1 MISVEKNA
9 ICIKWFK
16 DGKLHRDND
25 QPAEIY
31 ADGTRCWYKDGKP
44 HRDNDLPAVIYAI
57 GTQYWYKD
65 GIKYIPNESH
75 TIQEKPLSPARLQQ
89 SIIDIVVE
97 SLKDTDY
104 KSIQETSDGILI
116 KY

>member
-1 MISVEKNA
+1 MISVEKNTD
-9 ICIKWFK
+9 CIKWFK

-25 QPAEIY
+25 QPAVIL
-31 ADGTRCWYKDGKP
+31 ADGTRCWYKDG
-44 HRDNDLPAVIYAI
+44 
-57 GTQYWYKD
+57 
-65 GIKYIPNESH
+65 IKYTPNKSH
-75 TIQEKPLSPARLQQ
+75 TIQEKPLIQIKSQQ
-89 SIIDIVVE
+89 IINIVVE